1 MKKNKMNRMNKMNK
15 SDRQVV
21 SESHAKWRKA
31 GICVLLCISMAAASG
46 CGRENKKDNST
57 AGEETEAAYRNDVS
71 AQDLKTKVA
80 EELGER
86 YWPNMQLGEQE
97 LDTLM
102 GIKADYYEEAAA
114 EMPMIST
121 NVDTLIIL
129 KAKEGQLQAAEDAL
143 KSYRENLVN
152 DTMQYPMNLGKI
164 QASMVRTFGNYVCFV
179 QLGADAIDA
188 SEEEEIIKKC
198 QEDNEKALNII
209 ENALKEA

>member
-1 MKKNKMNRMNKMNK
+1 MKKNK
-15 SDRQVV
+15 SDRKLAGRSNVN
-21 SESHAKWRKA
+21 WRKA
-31 GICVLLCISMAAASG
+31 GVCVLLCISMAAASG
-46 CGRENKKDNST
+46 CGRDNKKDESA

-71 AQDLKTKVA
+71 TQELKTMVA

-97 LDTLM
+97 LDTLT
-102 GIKADYYEEAAA
+102 GIKADYYEEAVA

-129 KAKEGQLQAAEDAL
+129 KAKEGQLQAAEDAINA
-143 KSYRENLVN
+143 YRENLVN

-179 QLGADAIDA
+179 QLGGDAIDT
-188 SEEEEIIKKC
+188 SGEEEIIKKC

>member
-1 MKKNKMNRMNKMNK
+1 MKKMKKNK

-21 SESHAKWRKA
+21 SRNNAKWRKA

-46 CGRENKKDNST
+46 CGRNNKDNSA
-57 AGEETEAAYRNDVS
+57 AGEGTEAAYRNDVS
-71 AQDLKTKVA
+71 AQELKAMVA

-86 YWPNMQLGEQE
+86 YWPNMELGKEE

-102 GIKADYYEEAAA
+102 GIKADYYEEAVA

-143 KSYRENLVN
+143 KAYRETLVN

-179 QLGADAIDA
+179 QLGGDAIDA